1 MRKCSR
7 CGGRLRRVHR
17 TLLERLGYMAIYQC
31 QACKQEQVVL
41 RRWRYHFG
49 LGPRCPICGSYR
61 ITKLRARDRIDP
73 MRTGFLNLLERLGHG
88 KLFHCRFC
96 RVQFY
101 DRREMQAV
109 DSRAEQQPAE
119 SQLET
124 PAPQSGIPEPQSTER
139 A

>member
-7 CGGRLRRVHR
+7 CEGRLRRVHR
-17 TLLERLGYMAIYQC
+17 TFWERVGYMAIYQC

-49 LGPRCPICGSYR
+49 SGPRCPQCGSYR
-61 ITKLRARDRIDP
+61 ITKLRAPDRIDP
-73 MRTGFLNLLERLGHG
+73 MHTGLLNFMERLGHG
-88 KLFHCRFC
+88 KLFHCRYC

-101 DRREMQAV
+101 DRRNL
-109 DSRAEQQPAE
+109 QQAE
-119 SQLET
+119 SGVESRGNGR
-124 PAPQSGIPEPQSTER
+124 PEVAPQDAPSQAESSEQT